1 MKFTTIF
8 FIGNKLMKYSF
19 LFLSFIL
26 MLSTIVR
33 ADIETAKVQCADIGF
48 KPGTEKYA
56 DCVMKLMTKED
67 NNNEIS
73 NNTDKTTKKKDKK
86 VEGVANKLVF
96 EKATYVG
103 EIKKGKAHG
112 VGVFTFSDGSTYE
125 GKVKRN
131 KIKGN
136 GKYTDKQGNV
146 YQGKFRNG
154 ILKIKVE
161 KNTRKIIKLKPK
173 TGVHIYLEMRGEGN
187 VNDQWFECECEADFT
202 GCELTPK
209 GQRDQER
216 AKKEKENE
224 GGGDGGDGGGGGCG

>member
-8 FIGNKLMKYSF
+8 FMGNKLVKYSF
-19 LFLSFIL
+19 LFLSSIL
-26 MLSTIVR
+26 ILTTIVR
-33 ADIETAKVQCADIGF
+33 ADIESAKVQCADIGY

-56 DCVMKLMTKED
+56 DCVMKLMSKED
-67 NNNEIS
+67 NNEIS
-73 NNTDKTTKKKDKK
+73 NNTDKTTQKKDKK

-103 EIKKGKAHG
+103 EIKKGKASG

-216 AKKEKENE
+216 AKKAKENE
-224 GGGDGGDGGGGGCG
+224 GGGEGGPCGD

>member
-8 FIGNKLMKYSF
+8 FMGNKLVKYSF
-19 LFLSFIL
+19 LFLSSIL
-26 MLSTIVR
+26 ILTTIVR
-33 ADIETAKVQCADIGF
+33 ADIESAKVQCADIGY

-56 DCVMKLMTKED
+56 DCVMKLMSKED
-67 NNNEIS
+67 NNEIS
-73 NNTDKTTKKKDKK
+73 NNTNKKTQKKDKK

-136 GKYTDKQGNV
+136 GIYTDKQGNV

-224 GGGDGGDGGGGGCG
+224 GGGGGDGGGGGCGG

>member
-8 FIGNKLMKYSF
+8 FMGNKLVKYSF
-19 LFLSFIL
+19 LFLSSIL
-26 MLSTIVR
+26 ILTTIVR
-33 ADIETAKVQCADIGF
+33 ADIESAKVQCADIGY

-56 DCVMKLMTKED
+56 DCVMKLMSKED
-67 NNNEIS
+67 NNEIS
-73 NNTDKTTKKKDKK
+73 NNTDKTTQKKDKK

-96 EKATYVG
+96 EKSTYVG
-103 EIKKGKAHG
+103 EIKNGKAHG

-216 AKKEKENE
+216 AKKQKESE
-224 GGGDGGDGGGGGCG
+224 GGNDDNGGDCG

>member
-1 MKFTTIF
+1 MA
-8 FIGNKLMKYSF
+8 NKLMKYLF
-19 LFLSFIL
+19 LFLSSIL
-26 MLSTIVR
+26 MFTTIVR
-33 ADIETAKVQCADIGF
+33 ADIETAKVQCADIGY

-56 DCVMKLMTKED
+56 DCVMQLISRGD
-67 NNNEIS
+67 NNEIS
-73 NNTDKTTKKKDKK
+73 NNTNKKTQKKDKK

-136 GKYTDKQGNV
+136 GIYTDKQGNV

-224 GGGDGGDGGGGGCG
+224 GGGGGDGGGGGCGG

>member
-56 DCVMKLMTKED
+56 DCVMKLMSKED
-67 NNNEIS
+67 NNEIS
-73 NNTDKTTKKKDKK
+73 NNTDKTTQKKDKK

-136 GKYTDKQGNV
+136 GTYTDKQGNV

-216 AKKEKENE
+216 AKKEKESE
-224 GGGDGGDGGGGGCG
+224 GGNDDNGGACSN

>member
-1 MKFTTIF
+1 MKFTAIF
-8 FIGNKLMKYSF
+8 FMGNKLVKYSF
-19 LFLSFIL
+19 LFLSSIL
-26 MLSTIVR
+26 ILTTIVR
-33 ADIETAKVQCADIGF
+33 ADIESAKVQCADIGY

-56 DCVMKLMTKED
+56 DCVMKLMSKEN

-73 NNTDKTTKKKDKK
+73 NNTNKKTQKKDKK

-136 GKYTDKQGNV
+136 GIYTDKQGNV

-216 AKKEKENE
+216 AKKEKEN
-224 GGGDGGDGGGGGCG
+224 DPSNARFAA

>member
-1 MKFTTIF
+1 MA
-8 FIGNKLMKYSF
+8 NKLMKYSF
-19 LFLSFIL
+19 LFLSSIL
-26 MLSTIVR
+26 MLTTIVR
-33 ADIETAKVQCADIGF
+33 ADIETAKVECADIGY

-56 DCVMKLMTKED
+56 DCVMKLMSKED
-67 NNNEIS
+67 NNEIS
-73 NNTDKTTKKKDKK
+73 NNTDKTTQKKDKK

-96 EKATYVG
+96 EKSTYVG
-103 EIKKGKAHG
+103 EIKNGKAHG

-136 GKYTDKQGNV
+136 GIYTDKQGNV

-216 AKKEKENE
+216 AKKEKESE
-224 GGGDGGDGGGGGCG
+224 GGNDDNGGNCGDN

>member
-1 MKFTTIF
+1 MA
-8 FIGNKLMKYSF
+8 NKLMKYLF
-19 LFLSFIL
+19 LFLSSIL
-26 MLSTIVR
+26 MFTTIVR
-33 ADIETAKVQCADIGF
+33 ADIETAKVQCADIGY

-56 DCVMKLMTKED
+56 DCVMKLMSKED
-67 NNNEIS
+67 NNKIS
-73 NNTDKTTKKKDKK
+73 NNTDKTTQKKDKK

-136 GKYTDKQGNV
+136 GIYTDKQGNV

-187 VNDQWFECECEADFT
+187 VNDQWFECECEADFS

-216 AKKEKENE
+216 AKKAKENE
-224 GGGDGGDGGGGGCG
+224 GGGEGGPCGD

>member
-8 FIGNKLMKYSF
+8 FMGNKLVKYSF
-19 LFLSFIL
+19 LFLSSIL
-26 MLSTIVR
+26 ILTTIVR
-33 ADIETAKVQCADIGF
+33 ADIESAKVQCADIGY

-56 DCVMKLMTKED
+56 DCVMQLISRGD
-67 NNNEIS
+67 NNEIS
-73 NNTDKTTKKKDKK
+73 NNTNKKTQKKDKK

-103 EIKKGKAHG
+103 EIKKGKANG

-136 GKYTDKQGNV
+136 GIYTDKQGNV

-224 GGGDGGDGGGGGCG
+224 GGGGGDGGGGGCGG

>member
-1 MKFTTIF
+1 MA
-8 FIGNKLMKYSF
+8 NKLMKYLF
-19 LFLSFIL
+19 LFLSSIL
-26 MLSTIVR
+26 MFTTIVR
-33 ADIETAKVQCADIGF
+33 ADIETAKVQCADIGY

-56 DCVMKLMTKED
+56 DCVMKLMSKED
-67 NNNEIS
+67 NNEIS
-73 NNTDKTTKKKDKK
+73 NNTDKTTQKKDKK

-136 GKYTDKQGNV
+136 GIYTDKQGNV

-224 GGGDGGDGGGGGCG
+224 GGGDGGGGGGCGG